1 MERRIE
7 DGHQVTCDKGILIRN
22 IYYMLSYAFQALR
35 RDNFAQIAGEDFDGV
50 HNLFAEILLRGISFQ
65 MKKGLYREYVE
76 VSDALMTVRGKI
88 DINGTIANRMRLDR
102 RMHCEYD
109 ELSVNNVFNQILKT
123 TVLELVKC
131 REVDA
136 DKRMALKRLLP
147 YFCDVDDIDARAVRW
162 STLCFSRNNATY
174 QLLINICFFLLN
186 GMLMTTEDGR
196 YKMMAFSDEHM
207 CRLYEKFILE
217 FYRCH
222 FPELH
227 AHDAQIPWNV
237 DVEQST
243 MGIIPKL
250 QSDIMLTFP
259 SGRTLIIDAKYYG
272 RVWQEHY
279 NKKTVHSHNLYQI
292 LAYVTNKDVG
302 HEGNVDG
309 MLLYARTQESVVPD
323 GQMSCAD
330 GNRIFF
336 KTLDLN
342 QDFEGIKGQLEEIVR
357 L

>member
-7 DGHQVTCDKGILIRN
+7 DGYQVVCDKGILIRN

-35 RDNFAQIAGEDFDGV
+35 RENFAQIEGEDFDGI
-50 HNLFAEILLRGISFQ
+50 HNLFAEILSRGIAFLLKQ
-65 MKKGLYREYVE
+65 GLYCEYVE
-76 VSDALMTVRGKI
+76 VSDSLMTVRGKI
-88 DINGTIANRMRLDR
+88 GMSRTIENRMRMDR
-102 RMHCEYD
+102 HIHCEYD
-109 ELSVNNVFNQILKT
+109 ELSVNNVYNQILKA
-123 TVLELVKC
+123 TVRALVKC
-131 REVDA
+131 PQVDV
-136 DKRMALKRLLP
+136 DKRGMLKRLFP
-147 YFCDVDDIDARAVRW
+147 YFCDVADIDVRAIHW

-174 QLLINICFFLLN
+174 QLLINICYFLLN
-186 GMLMTTEDGR
+186 GMLQTTKDGR

-217 FYRCH
+217 FYRRHC
-222 FPELH
+222 PELH

-237 DVEQST
+237 DGECST

-292 LAYVTNKDVG
+292 LAYVMNKDFR

-309 MLLYARTQESVVPD
+309 MLLYAKTQETVVPD
-323 GQMSCAD
+323 GQMKCAD
-330 GNRIFF
+330 GNMIFF

-342 QDFEGIKGQLEEIVR
+342 QDFEGIKNQLMELVR
-357 L
+357 